1 MNLKKT
7 LFTSMAAI
15 TLLSA
20 GATVVNGENN
30 TQVVEAKTVTKTLK
44 RSAAIYTVKGKRA
57 NKKTLKKG
65 KRVRV
70 YGYKTIKGK
79 RYARIGS
86 GQYIKASNLASV
98 KAKKHVAKKHYKSES
113 KALGRKY
120 QSWLNN
126 RKKGNLVAIRNTK
139 VKLTTM
145 SDIIDNVPH
154 NIKKGQ
160 TIPMWYG
167 KGMELKKIKGQYYF
181 KYNNIGWQIKLP
193 SWIKCSD
200 ITFKKIPNE
209 EQFEAIRKRLDKNCD
224 SDGNIMIT
232 LKHNLRGTKLNG
244 KKGQTLKAGKNYILA
259 DTWVQVGANNKLY
272 ITASNYNSDLAA
284 RVNENGD
291 SVFMIPYSAVKNITK
306 PNMYINDDNV
316 LVKGSEK

>member
-7 LFTSMAAI
+7 FFTSMAAI

-57 NKKTLKKG
+57 HKKTLKKG
-65 KRVRV
+65 KHVRV

-98 KAKKHVAKKHYKSES
+98 KTKKRVAKKHYKSES

-139 VKLTTM
+139 VKLTT
-145 SDIIDNVPH
+145 SANIIDNVPQKM
-154 NIKKGQ
+154 KKGQ
-160 TIPMWYG
+160 IIPIWYG
-167 KGMELKKIKGQYYF
+167 KGTELKKVKGQYYF
-181 KYNNIGWQIKLP
+181 KYNNVGMFTKLP
-193 SWIKCSD
+193 SWVKCSD
-200 ITFKKIPNE
+200 VTFKKIPNE
-209 EQFEAIRKRLDKNCD
+209 EQFKAIGKRIDNNCD
-224 SDGNIMIT
+224 SDSNIMIT
-232 LKHNLRGTKLNG
+232 LKHDLRGTNLDG
-244 KKGQTLKAGKNYILA
+244 KKGRTLKAGKAYILA
-259 DTWVQVGANNKLY
+259 DPWVQVGANNKLY
-272 ITASNYNSDLAA
+272 ITASDYNSDLAD
-284 RVNENGD
+284 RVNDGD
-291 SVFMIPYSAVKNITK
+291 SVFMIPYSEVENITK
-306 PNMYINDDNV
+306 PNKYINDDNV
-316 LVKGSEK
+316 LVKY